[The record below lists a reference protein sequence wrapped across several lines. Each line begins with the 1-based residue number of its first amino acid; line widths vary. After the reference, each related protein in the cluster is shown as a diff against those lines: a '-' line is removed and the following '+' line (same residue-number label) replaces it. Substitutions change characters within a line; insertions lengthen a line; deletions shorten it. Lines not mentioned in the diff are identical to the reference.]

1 MKRLLLAA
9 SLGLLLSCASDTPQ
23 VAGGDDMGNFAQ
35 ATLVDSFGSPLRG
48 RVRVLADHDTL
59 SLEVLDGGVIR
70 LPSRSRAWIRVIGP
84 AGECLLDR
92 PADSGRL
99 GTLTLGRP
107 RPLVGWLART
117 GSLRIPGLGDALRQ
131 GGLFRFEAV
140 PPGRMR
146 LVAQS
151 DSFFA
156 ELPFS
161 VKFSP
166 PLDTLVLPPDSLALP
181 PLVVTGSSLAA
192 ASPSDTAACGSG
204 CANWLWSRVN
214 LPVPEPSG
222 TTPDV
227 DTIAPSYI
235 RLRVSDTP
243 SPDSGLCDS
252 LHLVADHGNTVVL
265 RIFLRGRG
273 VVPRVRSI
281 GSRQFLVQSYRSDSA
296 APSALDSA
304 FSLLTLL
311 SRTDDTRLRD
321 SLDLRPDSFRGG
333 MIPLPGVGPVAADTC
348 TAITGGQSCRAPW
361 GRYLLMEP

>member
-1 MKRLLLAA
+1 MKRLLFAA
-9 SLGLLLSCASDTPQ
+9 TLGLLLSCTSDTPQ

-48 RVRVLADHDTL
+48 RVRVLADHDTF
-59 SLEVLDGGVIR
+59 SLEVLEGGVIR
-70 LPSRSRAWIRVIGP
+70 IPSRSRTWIRVIGP
-84 AGECLLDR
+84 GGECLLDR
-92 PADSGRL
+92 PADSGQL

-107 RPLVGWLART
+107 RPLLGWLART
-117 GSLRIPGLGDALRQ
+117 GSLRIPGLGEAARQ

-166 PLDTLVLPPDSLALP
+166 PRDTLVLPPDSLALP

-192 ASPSDTAACGSG
+192 ASRSDTAACGAG
-204 CANWLWSRVN
+204 CASWLWSRVN
-214 LPVPEPSG
+214 VAVPSDSSPS
-222 TTPDV
+222 V
-227 DTIAPSYI
+227 DTASPIYT
-235 RLRVSDTP
+235 RLRLTPTP

-252 LHLVADHGNTVVL
+252 IRVVADHGNTVVFRL
-265 RIFLRGRG
+265 VLRGRN
-273 VVPRVRSI
+273 VVPRLRGIDGGSLLLQAFRAGSVAPAARDSAYSLLAMLVRS
-281 GSRQFLVQSYRSDSA
+281 D
-296 APSALDSA
+296 D
-304 FSLLTLL
+304 SLLQ
-311 SRTDDTRLRD
+311 D
-321 SLDLRPDSFRGG
+321 SLHAEADALGGSIDLPPVRS
-333 MIPLPGVGPVAADTC
+333 VAADTC
-348 TAITGGQSCRAPW
+348 TAILGGQSCRAPW